1 MPAPGAIDL
10 NRDAARRIRKAGHG
24 VLRVV
29 RVLTP
34 RDTGDDLEVLY
45 LAPGT
50 VPSTAYLPADEK
62 GAVMVSDGW

>member
-1 MPAPGAIDL
+1 MAAPGATDL
-10 NRDAARRIRKAGHG
+10 ERNAARRIRNAGHG

-29 RVLTP
+29 KVLTP

-45 LAPGT
+45 LAPGP
-50 VPSTAYLPADEK
+50 VASTAYLPDDPK